1 MLSASLMQIA
11 RPVLLCVFLV
21 NPVTHIVALADKAL
35 APCAL
40 KQGDYNLTFME
51 IPMRI
56 RKGSFKIRE
65 YNSGDTKWSYYDGSY
80 GNDYPF
86 YVHRKENEK
95 WWTLSHMSTGYMI
108 RKSLT
113 LKQARQLSNVLK
125 EWPLFL
131 MPTIE
136 TITHQKSLL
145 STYKQQ
151 TLNNIIHNL
160 GETNE

>member
-1 MLSASLMQIA
+1 MKI
-11 RPVLLCVFLV
+11 
-21 NPVTHIVALADKAL
+21 
-35 APCAL
+35 
-40 KQGDYNLTFME
+40 Y
-51 IPMRI
+51 
-56 RKGSFKIRE
+56 KGSFKIRE
-65 YNSGDTKWSYYDGSY
+65 HNDGGRKWSYYDGSY

-108 RKSLT
+108 KRDLSLKHARK
-113 LKQARQLSNVLK
+113 LSKALK

-145 STYKQQ
+145 PTHKQHL
-151 TLNNIIHNL
+151 LNDIIHSL
-160 GETNE
+160 GDYHEQ